1 LDAITVEILRN
12 KIASLVEEMHYH
24 FYRSGYSTIIRESRD
39 FSCVILDHEGR
50 LIVAPPMFFHAP
62 VYRHLVSRIRA
73 AYGCPTPCQA
83 AQSHMGA
90 ALPSAG
96 LPGEVEI
103 GALAARIA
111 GEAASPQAPGGE
123 FAVAE
128 RPPHVPPPAS
138 RESEHRAAFADASF
152 LSVAGEGI
160 RDGDVF
166 VSNHPYEGG
175 LPHVSDMAFVA
186 PVFADG
192 KIVAF
197 AGSIA
202 HKADLGGAVAGSTS
216 ANATE
221 MYQEGLLVPPIKIRN
236 AGRPLPDIE
245 RLILANSRQPALVRG
260 DMNAQIAVTQMG
272 AARVKELCAR
282 FGADTL
288 CQAFAAIL
296 RASASGL
303 RGAIAKL
310 PSGVTASAEGFL
322 DSDGVVMDRP
332 IKLAVTVTVEN
343 GVVSFDFSASAPQ
356 AAGPVNLRPS
366 MVEAC
371 VFYCLIGL
379 LDPKLAFNDG
389 MRDGVR
395 LVFAPRTVVNAE
407 PPAAVSNYQ
416 MVNLKLV
423 DVILE
428 ALAKLHPARA
438 VANAGS
444 SSALSIAWRQA
455 RPGQSTMQYEIIG
468 SAYGGG
474 SGYDGASAT
483 ATHLSNLHITPIEI
497 LEAEFPCRITR
508 FDLVPDSGGAGRWR
522 GGLSMRREYELLAD
536 ATVIRR
542 FDKSRFPPQG
552 LAAGGPGGRSRFVVR
567 LGAAD
572 EFEAPAS
579 GRFELK
585 AGERF
590 LVQSAGGGGYG
601 NPRLRD
607 RSAIDR
613 DMAEGYVSAAGT
625 AAGTA
630 ANRSTRE

>member
-1 LDAITVEILRN
+1 MEADLDAITVEILRN
-12 KIASLVEEMHYH
+12 KVASLVEEMHYH

-39 FSCVILDHEGR
+39 YSCVILDREGR
-50 LIVAPPMFFHAP
+50 LIVPPPMFFHAP
-62 VYRHLVSRIRA
+62 VYRHLINRILA
-73 AYGCPTPCQA
+73 VYGPPTPVSPACP
-83 AQSHMGA
+83 
-90 ALPSAG
+90 LPQE
-96 LPGEVEI
+96 GEGRE
-103 GALAARIA
+103 GTRAEGTA
-111 GEAASPQAPGGE
+111 GEIS
-123 FAVAE
+123 
-128 RPPHVPPPAS
+128 
-138 RESEHRAAFADASF
+138 
-152 LSVAGEGI
+152 
-160 RDGDVF
+160 DGDVF
-166 VSNHPYEGG
+166 ASNHPYEGG

-221 MYQEGLLVPPIKIRN
+221 MYQEGLLIPPIKIRD

-245 RLILANSRQPALVRG
+245 RLILGNSRQPAVVRG

-272 AARVKELCAR
+272 AARVKALCER

-288 CQAFAAIL
+288 CEAFATIL
-296 RASASGL
+296 RASADGL
-303 RGAIAKL
+303 HAAIARL
-310 PSGVTASAEGFL
+310 PAGATASAEGLL
-322 DSDGVVMDRP
+322 DSDGVVTDRP
-332 IKLAVTVTVEN
+332 IKLAVAITVEN
-343 GVVSFDFSASAPQ
+343 GTATFDFSACDAQ
-356 AAGPVNLRPS
+356 ARGPVNLRPS

-371 VFYCLIGL
+371 VFYCLIGC

-389 MRDGVR
+389 MRDVVR
-395 LVFAPRTVVNAE
+395 FVFAPSTVVNAE

-428 ALAKLHPARA
+428 ALAKFHPARA

-444 SSALSIAWRQA
+444 SSALSIAWRQG

-474 SGYDGASAT
+474 AGHDGTSAT
-483 ATHLSNLHITPIEI
+483 ATHLSNLHVTPIEI
-497 LEAEFPCRITR
+497 LESEFPCRITR
-508 FDLVPDSGGAGRWR
+508 FDLVPDSGGTGQWR

-552 LAAGGPGGRSRFVVR
+552 LAGGGPGARSRFVVR
-567 LGAAD
+567 LGMPD
-572 EFEAPAS
+572 ELEAPAS
-579 GRFELK
+579 GRYEME

-601 NPRLRD
+601 DPQKRERA
-607 RSAIDR
+607 AIDH
-613 DMAEGYVSAAGT
+613 DIAEGYVSAT
-625 AAGTA
+625 QHESAA
-630 ANRSTRE
+630 TRDSSE